1 MRCLDEYEEGVREDI
16 NIYYIHLQNCQGV
29 DKILKPINIGI
40 SSAKTFLRK
49 MLSCA
54 IMSGTKILSKKL
66 FHLYF
71 LIL

>member
-1 MRCLDEYEEGVREDI
+1 MSYMGCLDEYEGVKEDI

-54 IMSGTKILSKKL
+54 IMLK
-66 FHLYF
+66 
-71 LIL
+71 